1 MHQVD
6 RGDFSGPPKSPALAE
21 VPAVEVREEL
31 ARILASRQ
39 FCNTIRLQRFL
50 QVTVERTL
58 AGKSDELKEY
68 TIGRE
73 AFDRGDDY
81 DPRTDSIVRVEA
93 QRLRGKL
100 RDYYAAAG
108 STDPVTITVN
118 PGSYV
123 PVFAWAMSAAAPA
136 PEAIALPPDPNTV
149 AVLPFANLSPDPE

>member
-6 RGDFSGPPKSPALAE
+6 RGDFSGPPISPALAE
-21 VPAVEVREEL
+21 VPVVEVREEL

-39 FCNTIRLQRFL
+39 FCNTIRMQRFL
-50 QVTVERTL
+50 QVSVERTL

-68 TIGRE
+68 TLGRE

-108 STDPVTITVN
+108 RADPVIITVN
-118 PGSYV
+118 PG
-123 PVFAWAMSAAAPA
+123 AMCRCLRGPCPCRRRRCLRRS
-136 PEAIALPPDPNTV
+136 LNPPIPT
-149 AVLPFANLSPDPE
+149 PSPCFRSRI